1 MRSVFYFYKMHGF
14 IKEVINKI
22 IISNG
27 TDISKVI
34 IILPNKRSRIFLKQE
49 ISKIAKKTI
58 FSPLIYDIEE
68 FMSLVSGINKIS
80 DTELLFEFYNI
91 YLNQTKKDDQQTFE
105 EFISWAKTLLRDF
118 SEIDRELCDTVSLF
132 DYLNAFKDLT
142 HWSNYEEETDLIKNY
157 KEFWGKIKLYHNDLK
172 VKLLNVGMGYQGLIY
187 REACEQILG
196 YTENRK
202 SIKHIFIGFN
212 ALSKSESE
220 VIQEIV
226 NSNGEIYWDIDKAL
240 ISSDYNNAS
249 LFIESYLK
257 EWPYY
262 KKNNIEI
269 TSNEYKKEK
278 NIQAIGTPKN
288 IGQVKYVG
296 ELLHSMGKDELNN
309 TAVILGDEKLL
320 IPLINS
326 IPSNVK
332 NINVTMGYPL
342 KNSNIYS
349 FFYLLINIHTK
360 NQNSF
365 YYKSIISLVSHE
377 LISPI
382 LNNGLDLREKIR
394 QGNLIYMSKKNIIG
408 LDNENHLIY
417 DLLFSNWT
425 NALDGVSSCLKLINL
440 IKKYYSENPEN
451 DFINLELLYHV
462 NKIFLQINN
471 SCEKL
476 DYLKN
481 INSLKIIF
489 KELCEM
495 NTSPFSGEPVKG
507 LQIMGMLETRLLN
520 YKNIIVTS
528 VNEGILP
535 VGNNNN
541 SFIPFEIKKANELQ
555 TFKEKDS
562 VFAYHF
568 YRLIK
573 RAQNIWLI
581 YNTEPDAMNNG
592 EQSRF
597 ITQIEVEGIHSV
609 NKNILIS
616 KTPVKQ
622 SVEPSYSKTKL
633 VQEKLNSIVE
643 NGISASMLCLYAM
656 DQIKFFETYVL
667 GLREENVEETIAAS
681 TIGNIV
687 HDSLEIIY
695 KGYVG
700 KRLKIEDIEKM
711 NKLVSRTVNDV
722 IKNYVREENM
732 NKGKNVIIIE
742 TVKKYVERVIEMDRK
757 VVENENDLKIIAVE
771 KEFETNIKD
780 ESKKYKIRGK
790 IDRIDQVNG
799 ELRVIDYKSGKKL
812 NRRDITIKENEEITK
827 EKGIYN
833 LQLLI
838 YMLATEKKFKGKRIK
853 SGIINLKNISDG
865 VLEGI
870 FNGETSLGSNELNN
884 YKVLIIDLITKI
896 LDKNLMFKN

>member
-34 IILPNKRSRIFLKQE
+34 IILPNKRSQIFLKQE
-49 ISKIAKKTI
+49 ISKIVKKTI

-80 DTELLFEFYNI
+80 ETELLFEFYNI
-91 YLNQTKKDDQQTFE
+91 YLNQTKKDNQQTFE

-118 SEIDRELCDTVSLF
+118 SEIDRELCDTDSLF
-132 DYLNAFKDLT
+132 GYLNAFKDLT

-172 VKLLNVGMGYQGLIY
+172 AKLLNVGMGYQGLIY
-187 REACEQILG
+187 REACEQILS

-202 SIKHIFIGFN
+202 NIKHIFIGFN

-240 ISSDYNNAS
+240 INSDYNNAS

-262 KKNNIEI
+262 KKNNIQV

-278 NIQAIGTPKN
+278 NIQATGTPKN

-309 TAVILGDEKLL
+309 TAVVLGDEKLL
-320 IPLINS
+320 IPLLNS

-342 KNSNIYS
+342 KNSNVYS

-394 QGNLIYMSKKNIIG
+394 QGNLIYMSKKDIID
-408 LDNENHLIY
+408 LDKENHLIY
-417 DLLFSNWT
+417 ELLFSKWT
-425 NALDGVSSCLKLINL
+425 NAVDGISSCLKLIDL

-451 DFINLELLYHV
+451 DFINLELLYHI

-535 VGNNNN
+535 VGNNNS

-633 VQEKLNSIVE
+633 VQEKLSSIVE

-656 DQIKFFETYVL
+656 DQIKFFETYIL
-667 GLREENVEETIAAS
+667 GLKEEKIEETIASS

-700 KRLKIEDIEKM
+700 KRLKIEDLEKM
-711 NKLVSRTVNDV
+711 NKLVSTTVKDV
-722 IKNYVREENM
+722 IKNYMREENN

-742 TVKKYVERVIEMDRK
+742 TVKKYVERVIEIDRK
-757 VVENENDLKIIAVE
+757 VVENENDLRIIAVE
-771 KEFETNIKD
+771 KEFETKIKD
-780 ESKKYKIRGK
+780 GSKKYKIRGK
-790 IDRIDQVNG
+790 IDRVDQVNG
-799 ELRVIDYKSGKKL
+799 ELRVIDYKSGKKIS
-812 NRRDITIKENEEITK
+812 RRDVTIKENDEITK

-838 YMLATEKKFKGKRIK
+838 YMLGTEKEFKGKRIK

-884 YKVLIIDLITKI
+884 YKVIIIDLITRI

>member
-49 ISKIAKKTI
+49 ISKIVKKTI

-80 DTELLFEFYNI
+80 ETELLFEFYNI
-91 YLNQTKKDDQQTFE
+91 YLNQTKKDNQQTFE

-118 SEIDRELCDTVSLF
+118 SEIDRELCDTDSLF

-172 VKLLNVGMGYQGLIY
+172 TKLLNVGMGYQGLIY
-187 REACEQILG
+187 REACEQILS

-202 SIKHIFIGFN
+202 NIKHIFIGFN

-240 ISSDYNNAS
+240 INSDYNNAS

-262 KKNNIEI
+262 KKNNIQV

-278 NIQAIGTPKN
+278 NIQATGTPKN

-309 TAVILGDEKLL
+309 TAVVLGDEKLL
-320 IPLINS
+320 IPLLNS

-342 KNSNIYS
+342 KNSNVYS

-394 QGNLIYMSKKNIIG
+394 QGNLIYMSKKDIID
-408 LDNENHLIY
+408 LDKENHLIY
-417 DLLFSNWT
+417 ELLFSKWT
-425 NALDGVSSCLKLINL
+425 NAVDGISSCLKLIDL
-440 IKKYYSENPEN
+440 IKKYYSENSEN
-451 DFINLELLYHV
+451 DFINLELLYHI

-535 VGNNNN
+535 VGNNNS

-633 VQEKLNSIVE
+633 VQEKLSSIVE

-656 DQIKFFETYVL
+656 DQIKFFETYIL
-667 GLREENVEETIAAS
+667 GLKEEKIEETIASS
-681 TIGNIV
+681 TMGNIV

-700 KRLKIEDIEKM
+700 KRLKIEDLEKM
-711 NKLVSRTVNDV
+711 NKLVSTTVKDV
-722 IKNYVREENM
+722 IKNYMREENN

-742 TVKKYVERVIEMDRK
+742 TVKKYVERVIEIDRK
-757 VVENENDLKIIAVE
+757 VVENENDLRIIAVE
-771 KEFETNIKD
+771 KEFETKIED
-780 ESKKYKIRGK
+780 GSKKYKIRGK
-790 IDRIDQVNG
+790 IDRIDKVNG
-799 ELRVIDYKSGKKL
+799 ELRVIDYKSGKKIS
-812 NRRDITIKENEEITK
+812 RRDVTIKGNDEITK

-838 YMLATEKKFKGKRIK
+838 YMLGTEKEFKGKRIK

-870 FNGETSLGSNELNN
+870 FNGKTSLGSNELNN
-884 YKVLIIDLITKI
+884 YKVLIIDLITRI

>member
-34 IILPNKRSRIFLKQE
+34 IILPNKRSRIFLKQG
-49 ISKIAKKTI
+49 ISKIVKKTI

-80 DTELLFEFYNI
+80 ETELLFEFYNI
-91 YLNQTKKDDQQTFE
+91 YLNQTKKDNQQTFE

-118 SEIDRELCDTVSLF
+118 SEIDRELCDTDSLF

-172 VKLLNVGMGYQGLIY
+172 AKLLNVGMGYQGLIY
-187 REACEQILG
+187 REACEQILS

-202 SIKHIFIGFN
+202 NIKHIFIGFN

-240 ISSDYNNAS
+240 INSDYNNAS

-262 KKNNIEI
+262 KKNNIQV

-278 NIQAIGTPKN
+278 NIQATGTPKN

-309 TAVILGDEKLL
+309 TAIVLGDEKLL
-320 IPLINS
+320 IPLLNS

-342 KNSNIYS
+342 KNSNVYS

-394 QGNLIYMSKKNIIG
+394 QGNLIYMSKKDIID
-408 LDNENHLIY
+408 LDKENHLIY
-417 DLLFSNWT
+417 ELLFSKWT
-425 NALDGVSSCLKLINL
+425 NAVDGISSCLKLIDL

-451 DFINLELLYHV
+451 DFINLELLYHI

-535 VGNNNN
+535 VGNNNS

-633 VQEKLNSIVE
+633 VQEKLSSIVE

-656 DQIKFFETYVL
+656 DQIKFFETYIL
-667 GLREENVEETIAAS
+667 GLKEEKIEETIASS

-700 KRLKIEDIEKM
+700 KRLKIEDLEKM
-711 NKLVSRTVNDV
+711 NKLVSTTVKDV
-722 IKNYVREENM
+722 IKNYMREENN

-742 TVKKYVERVIEMDRK
+742 TVKKYVERVIEIDRK
-757 VVENENDLKIIAVE
+757 VVENENDLRIIAVE
-771 KEFETNIKD
+771 KEFETKIKD
-780 ESKKYKIRGK
+780 GSKKYKIRGK
-790 IDRIDQVNG
+790 IDRVDQVNG
-799 ELRVIDYKSGKKL
+799 ELRVIDYKSGKKIS
-812 NRRDITIKENEEITK
+812 RRDVTIKENDEITK

-838 YMLATEKKFKGKRIK
+838 YMLATEKEFKGKRIK

-884 YKVLIIDLITKI
+884 YKVLIIDLITRI

>member
-49 ISKIAKKTI
+49 ISKIVKKTI

-80 DTELLFEFYNI
+80 ETELLFEFYNI
-91 YLNQTKKDDQQTFE
+91 YLNQTKKDNQQTFE

-118 SEIDRELCDTVSLF
+118 SEIDRELCDTDSLF
-132 DYLNAFKDLT
+132 GYLNAFKDLT

-172 VKLLNVGMGYQGLIY
+172 AKLLNVGMGYQGLIY
-187 REACEQILG
+187 REACEQILS

-202 SIKHIFIGFN
+202 NIKHIFIGFN

-220 VIQEIV
+220 VIQEII

-240 ISSDYNNAS
+240 INSDYNNAS

-262 KKNNIEI
+262 KKNNIQV

-278 NIQAIGTPKN
+278 NIQATGTPKN

-309 TAVILGDEKLL
+309 TAVVLGDEKLL
-320 IPLINS
+320 IPLLNS

-342 KNSNIYS
+342 KNSNVYS

-394 QGNLIYMSKKNIIG
+394 QGNLIYMSKKDIID
-408 LDNENHLIY
+408 LDKENHLIY
-417 DLLFSNWT
+417 ELLFSKWT
-425 NALDGVSSCLKLINL
+425 NAVDGISSCLKLIDL

-451 DFINLELLYHV
+451 DFINLELLYHI

-535 VGNNNN
+535 VGNNNS

-633 VQEKLNSIVE
+633 VQEKLSSIVE

-656 DQIKFFETYVL
+656 DQIKFFETYIL
-667 GLREENVEETIAAS
+667 GLKEEKIEETIASS

-700 KRLKIEDIEKM
+700 KRLKIEDLEKM
-711 NKLVSRTVNDV
+711 NKLVSTTVKDV
-722 IKNYVREENM
+722 IKNYMREENN

-742 TVKKYVERVIEMDRK
+742 TVKKYVERVIEIDRK
-757 VVENENDLKIIAVE
+757 VVENENDLRIIAVE
-771 KEFETNIKD
+771 KEFETKIKD
-780 ESKKYKIRGK
+780 GSKKYKIRGK
-790 IDRIDQVNG
+790 IDRVDQVNG
-799 ELRVIDYKSGKKL
+799 ELRVIDYKSGKKIS
-812 NRRDITIKENEEITK
+812 RRDVIIKENDEITK

-838 YMLATEKKFKGKRIK
+838 YMLGTEKEFKGKRIK

-884 YKVLIIDLITKI
+884 YKVLIIDLITRI

>member
-14 IKEVINKI
+14 IKQVINKI

-49 ISKIAKKTI
+49 ISKIVKKTI

-80 DTELLFEFYNI
+80 ETELLFEFYNI
-91 YLNQTKKDDQQTFE
+91 YLNQTKKDNQQTFE

-118 SEIDRELCDTVSLF
+118 SEIDRELCDTDSLF

-172 VKLLNVGMGYQGLIY
+172 AKLLNVGMGYQGLIY
-187 REACEQILG
+187 REACEQILS

-202 SIKHIFIGFN
+202 NIKHIFIGFN

-240 ISSDYNNAS
+240 INSDYNNAS

-262 KKNNIEI
+262 KKNNIQV

-278 NIQAIGTPKN
+278 NIQATGTPKN

-309 TAVILGDEKLL
+309 TAVVLGDEKLL
-320 IPLINS
+320 IPLLNS

-342 KNSNIYS
+342 KNSNVYS

-394 QGNLIYMSKKNIIG
+394 QGNLIYMSKKDIID
-408 LDNENHLIY
+408 LDKENHLIY
-417 DLLFSNWT
+417 ELLFSKWT
-425 NALDGVSSCLKLINL
+425 NAVDGISSCLKLIDL

-451 DFINLELLYHV
+451 DFINLELLYHI

-535 VGNNNN
+535 VGNNNS

-633 VQEKLNSIVE
+633 VQEKLSSIVE

-656 DQIKFFETYVL
+656 DQIKFFETYIL
-667 GLREENVEETIAAS
+667 GLKEEKIEETIASS

-700 KRLKIEDIEKM
+700 KRLKIEDLEKM
-711 NKLVSRTVNDV
+711 NKLVSTTVKDV
-722 IKNYVREENM
+722 IKNYMREENN

-742 TVKKYVERVIEMDRK
+742 TVKKYVERVIEIDRK
-757 VVENENDLKIIAVE
+757 VVENENDLRIIAVE
-771 KEFETNIKD
+771 KEFETKIKD
-780 ESKKYKIRGK
+780 GSKKYKIRGK
-790 IDRIDQVNG
+790 IDRVDQVNG
-799 ELRVIDYKSGKKL
+799 ELRVIDYKSGKKIS
-812 NRRDITIKENEEITK
+812 RRDVTIKENDEITK

-838 YMLATEKKFKGKRIK
+838 YMLGTEKEFKGKKIK

-870 FNGETSLGSNELNN
+870 FNGETSLGSSELNN
-884 YKVLIIDLITKI
+884 YKVLIIDLITRI

>member
-14 IKEVINKI
+14 IKQVINKI

-49 ISKIAKKTI
+49 ISKIVKKTI

-80 DTELLFEFYNI
+80 ETELLFEFYNI
-91 YLNQTKKDDQQTFE
+91 YLNQTKKDNQQTFE

-118 SEIDRELCDTVSLF
+118 SEIDRELCDTDSLF

-172 VKLLNVGMGYQGLIY
+172 AKLLNVGMGYQGLIY
-187 REACEQILG
+187 REACEQILS

-202 SIKHIFIGFN
+202 NIKHIFIGFN

-240 ISSDYNNAS
+240 INSDYNNAS

-262 KKNNIEI
+262 KKNNIQV

-278 NIQAIGTPKN
+278 NIQATGTPKN

-296 ELLHSMGKDELNN
+296 ELLHSMDKDELNN
-309 TAVILGDEKLL
+309 TAVVLGDEKLL
-320 IPLINS
+320 IPLLNS

-342 KNSNIYS
+342 KNSNVYS

-394 QGNLIYMSKKNIIG
+394 QGNLIYMSKKDIID
-408 LDNENHLIY
+408 LDKENHLIY
-417 DLLFSNWT
+417 ELLFSKWT
-425 NALDGVSSCLKLINL
+425 NAVDGISSCLKLIDL

-451 DFINLELLYHV
+451 DFINLELLFHI

-535 VGNNNN
+535 VGNNNS

-633 VQEKLNSIVE
+633 VQEKLSSIVE

-656 DQIKFFETYVL
+656 DQIKFFETYIL
-667 GLREENVEETIAAS
+667 GLKEEKIEETIASS

-700 KRLKIEDIEKM
+700 KRLKIEDLEKM
-711 NKLVSRTVNDV
+711 NKLVSTTVKDV
-722 IKNYVREENM
+722 IKNYMREENN

-742 TVKKYVERVIEMDRK
+742 TVKKYVERVIEIDRK
-757 VVENENDLKIIAVE
+757 VVEKENDLRIIAVE
-771 KEFETNIKD
+771 KEFETKIKD
-780 ESKKYKIRGK
+780 GSKKYKIRGK
-790 IDRIDQVNG
+790 IDRVDQVNG
-799 ELRVIDYKSGKKL
+799 ELRVIDYKSGKKIS
-812 NRRDITIKENEEITK
+812 RRDVTIKENDEITK

-838 YMLATEKKFKGKRIK
+838 YMLGTEKEFKGKKIK

-870 FNGETSLGSNELNN
+870 FNGESSLGSNELNN
-884 YKVLIIDLITKI
+884 YKVLIIDLITRI

>member
-14 IKEVINKI
+14 IKQVINKI

-49 ISKIAKKTI
+49 ISKIVKKTI

-80 DTELLFEFYNI
+80 ETELLFEFYNI
-91 YLNQTKKDDQQTFE
+91 YLNQTKKDNQQTFE

-118 SEIDRELCDTVSLF
+118 SEIDRELCDTDSLF
-132 DYLNAFKDLT
+132 GYLNAFKDLT

-172 VKLLNVGMGYQGLIY
+172 AKLLNVGMGYQGLIY
-187 REACEQILG
+187 REACEQILS

-202 SIKHIFIGFN
+202 NIKHIFIGFN

-240 ISSDYNNAS
+240 INSDYNNAS

-262 KKNNIEI
+262 KKNNIQV

-278 NIQAIGTPKN
+278 NIQATGTPKN

-309 TAVILGDEKLL
+309 TAVVLGDEKLL
-320 IPLINS
+320 IPLLNS

-342 KNSNIYS
+342 KNSNVYS

-394 QGNLIYMSKKNIIG
+394 QGNLIYMSKKDIID
-408 LDNENHLIY
+408 LDKENHLIY
-417 DLLFSNWT
+417 ELLFSKWT
-425 NALDGVSSCLKLINL
+425 NAVDGISSCLKLIDL

-451 DFINLELLYHV
+451 DFINLELLYHI

-535 VGNNNN
+535 VGNNNS

-633 VQEKLNSIVE
+633 VQEKLSSIVE

-656 DQIKFFETYVL
+656 DQIKFFETYIL
-667 GLREENVEETIAAS
+667 GLKEEKIEETIASS

-700 KRLKIEDIEKM
+700 KRLKIEDLEKM
-711 NKLVSRTVNDV
+711 NKLVSTTVKDV
-722 IKNYVREENM
+722 IKNYMREENN

-742 TVKKYVERVIEMDRK
+742 TVKKYVERVIEIDRK
-757 VVENENDLKIIAVE
+757 VVENENDLRIIAVE
-771 KEFETNIKD
+771 KEFETKIKD
-780 ESKKYKIRGK
+780 GSKKYKIRGK
-790 IDRIDQVNG
+790 IDRVDQVNG
-799 ELRVIDYKSGKKL
+799 ELRVIDYKSGKKIS
-812 NRRDITIKENEEITK
+812 RRDVIIKENDEITK

-838 YMLATEKKFKGKRIK
+838 YMLGTEKEFKGKKIK

-870 FNGETSLGSNELNN
+870 FNGKTSLGSNELNN
-884 YKVLIIDLITKI
+884 YKVLIIDLITRI

>member
-49 ISKIAKKTI
+49 ISKIVKKTI

-80 DTELLFEFYNI
+80 DTDLLFEFYNI
-91 YLNQTKKDDQQTFE
+91 YLNQTKKDNQQTFE

-118 SEIDRELCDTVSLF
+118 SEIDRELCDTDSLF
-132 DYLNAFKDLT
+132 GYLNAFKDLT

-172 VKLLNVGMGYQGLIY
+172 AKLLNVGMGYQGLIY
-187 REACEQILG
+187 REACEQILS

-202 SIKHIFIGFN
+202 NIKHIFIGFN

-240 ISSDYNNAS
+240 INSDYNNAS

-262 KKNNIEI
+262 KKNNIQV

-278 NIQAIGTPKN
+278 NIQATGTPKN

-309 TAVILGDEKLL
+309 TAVVLGDEKLL
-320 IPLINS
+320 IPLLNS

-342 KNSNIYS
+342 KNSNVYS

-394 QGNLIYMSKKNIIG
+394 QGNLIYMSKKDIID
-408 LDNENHLIY
+408 LDKENHLIY
-417 DLLFSNWT
+417 ELLFSKWT
-425 NALDGVSSCLKLINL
+425 NAVDGISSCLKLIDL

-451 DFINLELLYHV
+451 DFINLELLYHI

-535 VGNNNN
+535 VGNNNS

-633 VQEKLNSIVE
+633 VQEKLSSIVE

-656 DQIKFFETYVL
+656 DQIKFFETYIL
-667 GLREENVEETIAAS
+667 GLKEEKIEETIASS

-700 KRLKIEDIEKM
+700 KRLKIEDLEKM
-711 NKLVSRTVNDV
+711 NKLVSTTVKDV
-722 IKNYVREENM
+722 IKNYMREENN

-742 TVKKYVERVIEMDRK
+742 TVKKYVERVIEIDRK
-757 VVENENDLKIIAVE
+757 VVENENDLRIIAVE
-771 KEFETNIKD
+771 KEFETKIKD
-780 ESKKYKIRGK
+780 GSKKYKIRGK
-790 IDRIDQVNG
+790 IDRVDQVNG
-799 ELRVIDYKSGKKL
+799 ELRVIDYKSGKKIS
-812 NRRDITIKENEEITK
+812 RRDVTIKENDEITK

-838 YMLATEKKFKGKRIK
+838 YMLGTEKEFKGKRIK

-884 YKVLIIDLITKI
+884 YKVIIIDLITRI

>member
-49 ISKIAKKTI
+49 ISKIVKKTI

-80 DTELLFEFYNI
+80 ETELLFEFYNI
-91 YLNQTKKDDQQTFE
+91 YLNQTKKDNQQTFE

-118 SEIDRELCDTVSLF
+118 SEIDRELCDTDSLF

-172 VKLLNVGMGYQGLIY
+172 AKLLNVGMGYQGLIY
-187 REACEQILG
+187 REACEQILS

-202 SIKHIFIGFN
+202 NIKHIFIGFN

-240 ISSDYNNAS
+240 INSDYNNAS

-262 KKNNIEI
+262 KKNNIQV

-278 NIQAIGTPKN
+278 NIQATGTPKN

-309 TAVILGDEKLL
+309 TAVVLGDEKLL
-320 IPLINS
+320 IPLLNS

-342 KNSNIYS
+342 KNSNVYS
-349 FFYLLINIHTK
+349 FFYLLINIHAK

-394 QGNLIYMSKKNIIG
+394 QGNLIYMSKKDIID
-408 LDNENHLIY
+408 LDKENHLIY
-417 DLLFSNWT
+417 ELLFSKWT
-425 NALDGVSSCLKLINL
+425 NAVDGISSCLKLIDL

-451 DFINLELLYHV
+451 DFINLELLYHI

-535 VGNNNN
+535 VGNNNS

-633 VQEKLNSIVE
+633 VQEKLSSIVE

-656 DQIKFFETYVL
+656 DQIKFFETYIL
-667 GLREENVEETIAAS
+667 GLKEEKIEETIASS

-700 KRLKIEDIEKM
+700 KRLKIEDLEKM
-711 NKLVSRTVNDV
+711 NKLVSTTVKDV
-722 IKNYVREENM
+722 IKNYMREENN

-742 TVKKYVERVIEMDRK
+742 TVKKYVERVIEIDRK
-757 VVENENDLKIIAVE
+757 VVENENDLRIIAVE
-771 KEFETNIKD
+771 KEFETKIKD
-780 ESKKYKIRGK
+780 GSKKYKIRGK
-790 IDRIDQVNG
+790 IDRVDQVNG
-799 ELRVIDYKSGKKL
+799 ELRVIDYKSGKKIS
-812 NRRDITIKENEEITK
+812 RRDVTIKENDEITK

-838 YMLATEKKFKGKRIK
+838 YMLGTEKEFKGKKIK

-884 YKVLIIDLITKI
+884 YKVLIIDLITRI

>member
-49 ISKIAKKTI
+49 ISKIVKKTI

-80 DTELLFEFYNI
+80 ETELLFEFYNI
-91 YLNQTKKDDQQTFE
+91 YLNQTKKDNQQTFE

-118 SEIDRELCDTVSLF
+118 SEIDRELCDTDSLF

-172 VKLLNVGMGYQGLIY
+172 AKLLNVGMGYQGLIY
-187 REACEQILG
+187 REACEQILS

-202 SIKHIFIGFN
+202 NIKHIFIGFN

-240 ISSDYNNAS
+240 INSDYNNAS

-262 KKNNIEI
+262 KKNNIQV

-278 NIQAIGTPKN
+278 NIQATGTPKN

-309 TAVILGDEKLL
+309 TAVVLGDEKLL
-320 IPLINS
+320 IPLLNS

-342 KNSNIYS
+342 KNSNVYS

-394 QGNLIYMSKKNIIG
+394 QGNLIYMSKKDIID
-408 LDNENHLIY
+408 LDKENHLIY
-417 DLLFSNWT
+417 ELLFSKWT
-425 NALDGVSSCLKLINL
+425 NAVDGISSCLKLIDL

-451 DFINLELLYHV
+451 DFINLELLYHI

-535 VGNNNN
+535 VGNNNS

-633 VQEKLNSIVE
+633 VQEKLSSIVE

-656 DQIKFFETYVL
+656 DQIKFFETYIL
-667 GLREENVEETIAAS
+667 GLKEEKIEETIASS

-700 KRLKIEDIEKM
+700 KRLKIEDLEKM
-711 NKLVSRTVNDV
+711 NKLVSTTVKDV
-722 IKNYVREENM
+722 IKNYMREENN

-742 TVKKYVERVIEMDRK
+742 TVKKYVERVIEIDRK
-757 VVENENDLKIIAVE
+757 VVENENDLRIIAVE
-771 KEFETNIKD
+771 KEFETKIKD
-780 ESKKYKIRGK
+780 GSKKYKIRGK
-790 IDRIDQVNG
+790 IDRVDQVNG
-799 ELRVIDYKSGKKL
+799 ELRVIDYKSGKKIS
-812 NRRDITIKENEEITK
+812 RRDVTIKENDEITK

-838 YMLATEKKFKGKRIK
+838 YMLATEKEFKGKRIK

-884 YKVLIIDLITKI
+884 YKVLIIDLITRI

>member
-49 ISKIAKKTI
+49 ISKIVKKTI

-80 DTELLFEFYNI
+80 ETELLFEFYNI
-91 YLNQTKKDDQQTFE
+91 YLNQTKKDNQQTFE

-118 SEIDRELCDTVSLF
+118 SEIDRELCDTDSLF

-172 VKLLNVGMGYQGLIY
+172 AKLLNVGMGYQGLIY
-187 REACEQILG
+187 REACEQILS

-202 SIKHIFIGFN
+202 NIKHIFIGFN

-240 ISSDYNNAS
+240 INSDYNNAS

-262 KKNNIEI
+262 KKNNIQV

-278 NIQAIGTPKN
+278 NIQATGTPKN

-309 TAVILGDEKLL
+309 TAIVLGDEKLL
-320 IPLINS
+320 IPLLNS

-342 KNSNIYS
+342 KNSNVYS

-394 QGNLIYMSKKNIIG
+394 QGNLIYMSKKDIID
-408 LDNENHLIY
+408 LDKENHLIY
-417 DLLFSNWT
+417 ELLFSKWT
-425 NALDGVSSCLKLINL
+425 NAVDGISSCLKLIDL

-451 DFINLELLYHV
+451 DFINLELLYHI

-535 VGNNNN
+535 VGNNNS

-633 VQEKLNSIVE
+633 VQEKLSSIVE

-656 DQIKFFETYVL
+656 DQIKFFETYIL
-667 GLREENVEETIAAS
+667 GLKEEKIEETIASS

-700 KRLKIEDIEKM
+700 KRLKIEDLEKM
-711 NKLVSRTVNDV
+711 NKLVSTTVKDV
-722 IKNYVREENM
+722 IKNYMREENN

-742 TVKKYVERVIEMDRK
+742 TVKKYVERVIEIDRK
-757 VVENENDLKIIAVE
+757 VVENENDLRIIAVE
-771 KEFETNIKD
+771 KEFETKIKD
-780 ESKKYKIRGK
+780 GSKKYKIRGK
-790 IDRIDQVNG
+790 IDRVDQVNG
-799 ELRVIDYKSGKKL
+799 ELRVIDYKSGKKIS
-812 NRRDITIKENEEITK
+812 RRDVTIKENDEITK

-838 YMLATEKKFKGKRIK
+838 YMLATEKEFKGKRIK

-884 YKVLIIDLITKI
+884 YKVLIIDLITRI

>member
-34 IILPNKRSRIFLKQE
+34 IILPNKRSRIFLKQG
-49 ISKIAKKTI
+49 ISKIVKKTI

-80 DTELLFEFYNI
+80 ETELLFEFYNI
-91 YLNQTKKDDQQTFE
+91 YLNQTKKDNQQTFE

-118 SEIDRELCDTVSLF
+118 SEIDRELCDTDSLF

-172 VKLLNVGMGYQGLIY
+172 AKLLNVGMGYQGLIY
-187 REACEQILG
+187 REACEQILS

-202 SIKHIFIGFN
+202 NIKHIFIGFN

-240 ISSDYNNAS
+240 INSDYNNAS

-262 KKNNIEI
+262 KKNNIQV

-278 NIQAIGTPKN
+278 NIQATGTPKN

-309 TAVILGDEKLL
+309 TAIVLGDEKLL
-320 IPLINS
+320 IPLLNS

-342 KNSNIYS
+342 KNSNVYS

-394 QGNLIYMSKKNIIG
+394 QGNLIYMSKKDIID
-408 LDNENHLIY
+408 LDKENHLIY
-417 DLLFSNWT
+417 ELLFSKWT
-425 NALDGVSSCLKLINL
+425 NAVDGISSCLKLIDL

-451 DFINLELLYHV
+451 DFINLELLYHI

-535 VGNNNN
+535 VGNNNS

-633 VQEKLNSIVE
+633 VQEKLSSIVE

-656 DQIKFFETYVL
+656 DQIKFFETYIL
-667 GLREENVEETIAAS
+667 GLKEEKIEETIASS

-700 KRLKIEDIEKM
+700 KRLKIEDLEKM
-711 NKLVSRTVNDV
+711 NKLVSTTVKDV
-722 IKNYVREENM
+722 IKNYMREENN

-742 TVKKYVERVIEMDRK
+742 TVKKYVERVIEIDRK
-757 VVENENDLKIIAVE
+757 VVENENDLRIIAVE
-771 KEFETNIKD
+771 KEFETKIKD
-780 ESKKYKIRGK
+780 GSKKYKIRGK
-790 IDRIDQVNG
+790 IDRVDQVNG
-799 ELRVIDYKSGKKL
+799 ELRVIDYKSGKKIS
-812 NRRDITIKENEEITK
+812 RRDVTIKGNDEITK
-827 EKGIYN
+827 EQGIYN

-838 YMLATEKKFKGKRIK
+838 YMLGTEKEFKGKRIK

-884 YKVLIIDLITKI
+884 YKVIIIDLITRI

>member
-49 ISKIAKKTI
+49 ISKIVKKTI

-91 YLNQTKKDDQQTFE
+91 YLNQTKKDNQQTFE

-118 SEIDRELCDTVSLF
+118 SEIDRELCDTNSLF

-172 VKLLNVGMGYQGLIY
+172 AKLLNVGMGYQGLIY
-187 REACEQILG
+187 REACEQILS

-202 SIKHIFIGFN
+202 NIKHIFIGFN

-240 ISSDYNNAS
+240 INSDYNNAS

-262 KKNNIEI
+262 KKNNIQV

-278 NIQAIGTPKN
+278 NIQATGTPKN

-309 TAVILGDEKLL
+309 TAVVLGDEKLL
-320 IPLINS
+320 IPLLNS

-342 KNSNIYS
+342 KNSNVYS

-394 QGNLIYMSKKNIIG
+394 QENLIYMSKKDIID
-408 LDNENHLIY
+408 LDKENHLIY
-417 DLLFSNWT
+417 ELLFSKWT
-425 NALDGVSSCLKLINL
+425 NAVDGISSCLKLMDL

-451 DFINLELLYHV
+451 DFINLELLYHI

-535 VGNNNN
+535 VGNNNS

-633 VQEKLNSIVE
+633 VQEKLSSIVE

-656 DQIKFFETYVL
+656 DQIKFFETYIL
-667 GLREENVEETIAAS
+667 GLKEEKIEETIASS

-700 KRLKIEDIEKM
+700 KRLKIEDLEKM
-711 NKLVSRTVNDV
+711 NKLVSTTVKDV
-722 IKNYVREENM
+722 IKNYMREENN

-742 TVKKYVERVIEMDRK
+742 TVKKYVERVIEIDRK
-757 VVENENDLKIIAVE
+757 VVENENDLRIIAVE
-771 KEFETNIKD
+771 KEFETKIKD
-780 ESKKYKIRGK
+780 GSKKYKIRGK
-790 IDRIDQVNG
+790 IDRVDQVNG
-799 ELRVIDYKSGKKL
+799 ELRVIDYKSGKKIS
-812 NRRDITIKENEEITK
+812 RRDVTIKENDEITK

-838 YMLATEKKFKGKRIK
+838 YMLGTEKEFKGKRIK

-865 VLEGI
+865 VIEGI

-884 YKVLIIDLITKI
+884 YKVLIIDLITRI
-896 LDKNLMFKN
+896 LDKNLMFEN